1 MAGLSEGADYS
12 NQGPGFGTA
21 QVVLLGTMVALDF
34 AFGWVAKPLVHAL
47 GLGSFLKVEMI
58 PPVMLMLLTRLT
70 LDRFGVLIAYNGT
83 WALACLVLMPG
94 AVLPGP
100 LKLVPLLL
108 QGLFLD
114 AVFSG
119 CRRWGGARIFVASV
133 AGGLAGSLCLG
144 ALRVLLGMPWAKSTQ
159 VYIGLQLL
167 GSVLVHGAAALLAL
181 LVWRRVRQHP
191 ALQWIRVEA

>member
-1 MAGLSEGADYS
+1 MNPVPRDG
-12 NQGPGFGTA
+12 QGFGTA
-21 QVVLLGTMVALDF
+21 QVVLLATMVALDF

-70 LDRFGVLIAYNGT
+70 LDRFGVLIAYNGA
-83 WALACLVLMPG
+83 WALACMVLMPG

-108 QGLFLD
+108 QGFFLD

-119 CRRWGGARIFVASV
+119 CRRWGGGRVVVA
-133 AGGLAGSLCLG
+133 AILGGLAGSLCLG

-159 VYIGLQLL
+159 VYLGFQLL
-167 GSVLVHGAAALLAL
+167 GSVVVHAVAALLVL
-181 LVWRRVRQHP
+181 VVWRRVREHQ
-191 ALQWIRVEA
+191 ALQWIRVEP